1 MRALFYLVGRLAPSA
16 KYLPRGRRGWPGGP
30 GRSCRAPGA
39 EVWAKLGQLAGRHFN
54 CGFQPA
60 RDPPRPGWEVGGR
73 AFGFRLAFSRLSP
86 SLLPSFLEPA
96 VDSSWAGSRTAGVI
110 PPGRGRLLARRLA
123 AHRRAQGASGQYW
136 ILNVRSGGISPPA
149 VPGIRGC
156 LLRRFPVCRRP
167 LESQS
172 RAQLLGDELLV
183 QDLGT
188 KSLPPGV
195 ATPLNS
201 AFQRLAEA
209 RCWRA
214 AKGGDELFFEGGKSP
229 QTPASLCR
237 DSKGSLFASP
247 GRWVPSIA
255 QRAKGVK

>member
-1 MRALFYLVGRLAPSA
+1 MRPLQSTCRGGDAAGPGGRDGAAAPQGRRFGQNWDSSQVAILIAASNPPETLQGRGGRWGVAPSVSVSPFPA
-16 KYLPRGRRGWPGGP
+16 SPQVSSPPSWSPQWTAPRLVP
-30 GRSCRAPGA
+30 AGA
-39 EVWAKLGQLAGRHFN
+39 
-54 CGFQPA
+54 
-60 RDPPRPGWEVGGR
+60 
-73 AFGFRLAFSRLSP
+73 
-86 SLLPSFLEPA
+86 
-96 VDSSWAGSRTAGVI
+96 AGVI